1 MGLLPYAQPCAPGG
15 GAEIRGGS
23 PTGPWRGTSKV
34 YSAHQ
39 LEKPE
44 RYPWSSAAAHVKGV
58 DDALVKVASLLGLVN
73 DWRSLLQSGM
83 TEQEAVLIRRHE
95 RTGRLLGE
103 EGFVSRLESM
113 LGRVLHP
120 LKPGGRGR
128 KNRYDVP

>member
-1 MGLLPYAQPCAPGG
+1 
-15 GAEIRGGS
+15 
-23 PTGPWRGTSKV
+23 
-34 YSAHQ
+34 
-39 LEKPE
+39 
-44 RYPWSSAAAHVKGV
+44 VKGV